1 MSGVYVVGVGM
12 TPFGRML
19 DKSVKDLTREAV
31 SQALGDA
38 GAAIGDVGA
47 AYFSN
52 TTQGLLEGQHLVPAQ
67 MALREMGFEGIPMSN
82 VENACA
88 SASTAF
94 QHAHMAIKAGV
105 ADVALA
111 VGVDKMYHADK
122 ARSFE
127 IFDGAWD
134 VHDVEATLANLE
146 ALGEGMETPAGQETP
161 EGMRSVFMD
170 VYAAFGKFHMK
181 TFGSTQAQF
190 AAVAA
195 KNHRHSVHNP
205 LSQYQDDYSVEDVLA
220 ARAISWPL
228 TLPMCSPISDG
239 GAAAILCSE
248 EALGR
253 FEKSRA
259 VEILACVLA
268 TGTNRRADELAQH
281 VTHRAANQA
290 YEIAG
295 LGPDDMSLAEVHDAT
310 AVGEVTQTENLG
322 FCEFGQGGRI
332 AEAGDTT
339 IGGRIPV
346 NPSGGLESKG
356 HPIGATGLGQIFE
369 LTSQLRGEAGVR
381 QVEGAH
387 HAIAEN
393 AGGIY
398 GIEESVACITILGR

>member
-1 MSGVYVVGVGM
+1 MSGTYVIGVGM

-31 SQALGDA
+31 SQALADA

-67 MALREMGFEGIPMSN
+67 MALRDMGFEGIPMSN

-105 ADVALA
+105 TDVALA

-134 VHDVEATLANLE
+134 VHDVDRTLANLA
-146 ALGEGMETPAGQETP
+146 ALGEGMETPAGHETP

-205 LSQYQDDYSVEDVLA
+205 LSQYQDEYSVDEVLA

-239 GAAAILCSE
+239 GSAALLCSE
-248 EALGR
+248 DALGR
-253 FEKSRA
+253 FAHLDDAPGIR
-259 VEILACVLA
+259 L
-268 TGTNRRADELAQH
+268 GGDEVQVRHLGDG
-281 VTHRAANQA
+281 VTDGVVH
-290 YEIAG
+290 
-295 LGPDDMSLAEVHDAT
+295 GPFGRFA
-310 AVGEVTQTENLG
+310 AVGM
-322 FCEFGQGGRI
+322 
-332 AEAGDTT
+332 
-339 IGGRIPV
+339 
-346 NPSGGLESKG
+346 G
-356 HPIGATGLGQIFE
+356 HRDVQDE
-369 LTSQLRGEAGVR
+369 RR
-381 QVEGAH
+381 
-387 HAIAEN
+387 
-393 AGGIY
+393 
-398 GIEESVACITILGR
+398 LGRRQHLEAVALDDDDVRR